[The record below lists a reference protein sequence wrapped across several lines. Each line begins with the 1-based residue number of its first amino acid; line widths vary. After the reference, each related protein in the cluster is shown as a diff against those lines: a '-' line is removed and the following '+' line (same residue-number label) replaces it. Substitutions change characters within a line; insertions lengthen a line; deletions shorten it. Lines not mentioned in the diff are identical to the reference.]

1 MQLQRLLQILM
12 WRPRMHEVLIRPLI
26 TEKMTNI
33 SAAQQGKYG
42 FVVSTKAN
50 KIQIAKAVEHKF
62 NVHVVE
68 VKTITHHGKTKT
80 QFRKSGR
87 FTGKTPGF
95 KKAIITLKEGET
107 IELFEQV

>member
-1 MQLQRLLQILM
+1 
-12 WRPRMHEVLIRPLI
+12 MHNVLIRPLI

-33 SAAQQGKYG
+33 SADQNGKYG
-42 FVVSTKAN
+42 FIVNPKSN
-50 KIQIAKAVEHKF
+50 KVEIAKAIEQKF

-68 VKTITHHGKTKT
+68 VKTMNHRGKTKT

-87 FTGKTPGF
+87 FTGKTARF
-95 KKAIITLKEGET
+95 KKAIVTLKEGEA

>member
-1 MQLQRLLQILM
+1 MQLQKRLPPY
-12 WRPRMHEVLIRPLI
+12 WRIRMHETLIRPLI

-33 SAAQQGKYG
+33 SANQPGKYG
-42 FVVSTKAN
+42 FIVNPKSN
-50 KIQIAKAVEHKF
+50 KIQIAKAIEKKF
-62 NVHVVE
+62 NVHVVD
-68 VKTITHHGKTKT
+68 VRTVNYSGKTKT

-87 FTGKTPGF
+87 FSGKTPKF